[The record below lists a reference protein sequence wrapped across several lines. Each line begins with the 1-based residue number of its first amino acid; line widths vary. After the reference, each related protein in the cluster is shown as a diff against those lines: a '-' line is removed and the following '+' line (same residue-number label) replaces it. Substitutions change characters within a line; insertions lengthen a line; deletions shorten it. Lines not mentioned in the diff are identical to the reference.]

1 MAKKISCLCILYM
14 FLALSASG
22 YVHALNLV
30 NNFNQTLAKG
40 ATNFAAA
47 DLRSGIFY
55 DYKLNINAST
65 TVYTVKVRQHTVA
78 APNATK
84 WNTTYSENATSY
96 YPNYVVGKPGSDLY
110 ETSIVTVSN
119 HTSIAIRRFN
129 NSNGKIIYSLKR
141 SNSSCP
147 VPVSATGIVDPN
159 SGDLFVVA
167 MCRYANQDANY
178 TRNFLFIE
186 RINKTGGVVRR
197 KSIRPAYASAAYA
210 AIAPTADRIY
220 IAGYKYDN
228 SSHAGAPFLASY
240 KTRTL
245 AQISAPTLLQSG
257 KQSVLT
263 SLAVDNDG
271 KPVVSVNAASRA
283 KSMLLRLNDN
293 GNQTLA
299 NTTTQL
305 GDIKLVAGREA
316 LYSCGTEFESE
327 GPVYLTARNPS
338 NLSEIAKVK
347 VPNTGSCRFIQMDK
361 LNVEDQDEM
370 SIAVVDRDMP
380 SELRKYVLV

>member
-1 MAKKISCLCILYM
+1 MAKEISCLCILYM
-14 FLALSASG
+14 LLALSGSG
-22 YVHALNLV
+22 YVHALKLV

-40 ATNFAAA
+40 GTNFAAA
-47 DLRSGIFY
+47 DLRSGLFY
-55 DYKLNINAST
+55 DYKLNINTST
-65 TVYTVKVRQHTVA
+65 NIYKVNVRQHTVA
-78 APNATK
+78 APKTTK
-84 WNTTYSENATSY
+84 WNRTYSENATSY
-96 YPNYVVGKPGSDLY
+96 YPNYIVGKPGSDLY
-110 ETSIVTVSN
+110 EISIVTVGNDS
-119 HTSIAIRRFN
+119 SIAIRRFN
-129 NSNGKIIYSLKR
+129 NTSGKITYSLKR

-147 VPVSATGIVDPN
+147 VPVSATGVVDPN

-167 MCRYANQDANY
+167 MCRYANQEANY

-186 RINKTGGVVRR
+186 RINKTGGLVRR
-197 KSIRPAYASAAYA
+197 RTIRPVYASAAYA
-210 AIAPTADRIY
+210 AINPVGDRLY

-228 SSHAGAPFLASY
+228 TSHAGAPFLASY

-245 AQISAPTLLQSG
+245 AQVSAPTLLQSG
-257 KQSVLT
+257 KYSVLT

-271 KPVVSVNAASRA
+271 NPVVSVNAASGA
-283 KSMLLRLNDN
+283 DNMLFRFNDN

-327 GPVYLTARNPS
+327 GPVYLTARNSS

-361 LNVEDQDEM
+361 LNVEDQDEV
-370 SIAVVDRDMP
+370 SIAVVDREKP
-380 SELRKYVLV
+380 SKLRKYVLI